1 MRPAPAPV
9 GDPLMVSQFLPTR
22 ELSNN
27 HYIPVPHHE
36 YKNTRHRD
44 SAPTPYTAERKSRI
58 NTKIMEFS
66 RNAISRAG
74 EILIT
79 SSSEDDVDEALKI
92 INQWRSHHLHPLRVM
107 KNRLIKM
114 CEKSQIVP
122 YLVSQRLK
130 RLSSIEYKLD
140 LNSEMRLGGMQ
151 DIGGYRAVLKDVK
164 DLHGLRSIIES
175 SKQKH
180 KLEKINDYVSNPK
193 ESGYRSIHFVYK
205 YSSRVQRYDGLR
217 IELQIRTKLQHC
229 WATAVETAGLITN
242 TSLKSSMGPDEWLD
256 FLKIVSSL
264 FAIKEGLPKL
274 EIHKNKS
281 MESLMIECYHKC
293 RDLNIID
300 TLKALGVSTKQ
311 LERQNFPGDY
321 YLIFI
326 DVEKQSVL
334 IDVFDKNS
342 IDAATEKYLEIEKE
356 IKDTS
361 KAVVLVSANSMK
373 LLRKAYPSYFLDTSE
388 FINAI
393 EKMNANC
400 VNRGFIT

>member
-1 MRPAPAPV
+1 
-9 GDPLMVSQFLPTR
+9 
-22 ELSNN
+22 
-27 HYIPVPHHE
+27 
-36 YKNTRHRD
+36 
-44 SAPTPYTAERKSRI
+44 
-58 NTKIMEFS
+58 MEFS

>member
-1 MRPAPAPV
+1 
-9 GDPLMVSQFLPTR
+9 
-22 ELSNN
+22 
-27 HYIPVPHHE
+27 
-36 YKNTRHRD
+36 
-44 SAPTPYTAERKSRI
+44 
-58 NTKIMEFS
+58 MEFS
-66 RNAISRAG
+66 RNTISRAG

-79 SSSEDDVDEALKI
+79 SSSEDDIYDALET
-92 INQWRSHHLHPLRVM
+92 INKWRSHHLHPLRVM
-107 KNRLIKM
+107 KNRLIKL
-114 CEKSQIVP
+114 CERSQITP

-140 LNSEMRLGGMQ
+140 LNADMRLGGMQ

-164 DLHGLRSIIES
+164 DLLSLRSIIETA
-175 SKQKH
+175 KQKH
-180 KLEKINDYVSNPK
+180 KLEKINDYVANPK

-205 YSSRVQRYDGLR
+205 YSSRVQRYDGLK
-217 IELQIRTKLQHC
+217 IELQIRTKLQHG

-256 FLKIVSSL
+256 FFKIVSSL
-264 FAIKEGLPKL
+264 FALKEGLPKL
-274 EIHKNKS
+274 EIHKERS
-281 MESLMIECYHKC
+281 MESLMVECHNKC
-293 RDLNIID
+293 KELNIID
-300 TLKALGVSTKQ
+300 TLKALGVTTKH

-334 IDVFDKNS
+334 ITVFNENS
-342 IDAATEKYLEIEKE
+342 IEAATEKYLEIEKE

-388 FINAI
+388 FINSI
-393 EKMNANC
+393 EKINANC
-400 VNRGFIT
+400 ISRGYLT